1 MISLRLFI
9 CALVALL
16 GLQTVP
22 LSARAGDLTAPDG
35 PISVNT
41 DQYRVPDSAA
51 APQSK
56 DDDASRLSDL
66 ESAAARRSGPPAVSF
81 SVSGW
86 VAEQVISAH

>member
-9 CALVALL
+9 CVMVALL
-16 GLQTVP
+16 GLQAVP

-35 PISVNT
+35 PISIST
-41 DQYRVPDSAA
+41 DEYRVPDSAA

-56 DDDASRLSDL
+56 EEDTSRLSDL
-66 ESAAARRSGPPAVSF
+66 ESAAARRSGPPAVSL

-86 VAEQVISAH
+86 VAEQIIAH